1 MTLLRVTH
9 IKIRT
14 ATKNDI
20 LTILELLYEMQR
32 PKPKTK
38 SEKTKFTKLILQYLS
53 EGDKK
58 ILVAY
63 DDSKVVGLVSMMFLS
78 RLNRIRKELYI
89 PELVVAKKYRRLG
102 VGNLLIESCIGI
114 AKRKNCFRIRLESGK
129 QRKEA
134 HKFYQSLGFEQ
145 SALSYNF
152 NLD

>member
-1 MTLLRVTH
+1 MKR
-9 IKIRT
+9 IKIRA
-14 ATKNDI
+14 ATKNDT
-20 LTILELLYEMQR
+20 LAILELLYEMQR

-38 SEKTKFTKLILQYLS
+38 SEKTKFTKLVLQYMS
-53 EGDKK
+53 KEDKK
-58 ILVAY
+58 ILVA
-63 DDSKVVGLVSMMFLS
+63 DDGSKIVGLVSMMFLP
-78 RLNRIRKELYI
+78 RLNRTRQELYI

-102 VGNLLIESCIGI
+102 VGKMLIESCFGI

-134 HKFYQSLGFEQ
+134 HKFYPSLGFEQ

>member
-1 MTLLRVTH
+1 MKR
-9 IKIRT
+9 IQIRT

-38 SEKTKFTKLILQYLS
+38 SDKTKFTKLILQYLS

-58 ILVAY
+58 ILVAD
-63 DDSKVVGLVSMMFLS
+63 DDSKVVGLVSLMFLS
-78 RLNRIRKELYI
+78 RLNRMRKELYI

-102 VGNLLIESCIGI
+102 VGKLLIESCIGI

-134 HKFYQSLGFEQ
+134 HKFYQSLDFEQ

>member
-1 MTLLRVTH
+1 MKR
-9 IKIRT
+9 IQIRT

-63 DDSKVVGLVSMMFLS
+63 DGSKVVGLVSLMFLS

-89 PELVVAKKYRRLG
+89 PELVVAKKYRRFG
-102 VGNLLIESCIGI
+102 VGKLLIESCIGI

-134 HKFYQSLGFEQ
+134 HKFYHSLGFEQ

>member
-1 MTLLRVTH
+1 MNH

-14 ATKNDI
+14 ATKNDVLEI
-20 LTILELLYEMQR
+20 LGLLYEMRR

-38 SEKTKFTKLILQYLS
+38 LEKTKFVKLVLRYLS

-58 ILVAY
+58 ILVAA
-63 DDSKVVGLVSMMFLS
+63 DGSKVVGLVSMMFLL
-78 RLNRIRKELYI
+78 RLNRTRQELYI

-102 VGNLLIESCIGI
+102 VGKMLIESCIGI
-114 AKRKNCFRIRLESGK
+114 AKKKNCFRMRLESGK
-129 QRKEA
+129 QRKGA
-134 HKFYQSLGFEQ
+134 HKFYPSLGFEQ

>member
-1 MTLLRVTH
+1 MKR
-9 IKIRT
+9 IKIRA

-38 SEKTKFTKLILQYLS
+38 SEKTKFRKLILQYLS

-58 ILVAY
+58 ILVA
-63 DDSKVVGLVSMMFLS
+63 DDGSKVVGLVSLMFLS
-78 RLNRIRKELYI
+78 KLNRIGKELYI

-102 VGNLLIESCIGI
+102 VGKLLIESCTSI

-134 HKFYQSLGFEQ
+134 HKFYPSLGFEQ